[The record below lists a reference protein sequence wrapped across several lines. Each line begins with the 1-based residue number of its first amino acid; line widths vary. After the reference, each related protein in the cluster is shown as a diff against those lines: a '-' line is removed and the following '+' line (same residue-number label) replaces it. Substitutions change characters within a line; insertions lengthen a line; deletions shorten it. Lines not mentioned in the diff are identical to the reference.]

1 MKKLYVGNL
10 PYQATE
16 SDLSDWFQQH
26 GVTTDAVTLVRDKF
40 SNEPRGFGFAEIND
54 DRLADQAVEMCHGQE
69 MMGRA
74 LVINEARPQ
83 VKGGGGGYRGGSGGG
98 GNRGGGGG
106 GNRY

>member
-26 GVTTDAVTLVRDKF
+26 GVTADAVTLVRDKF

-54 DRLADQAVEMCHGQE
+54 DKLADQAVESCHGQE

-83 VKGGGGGYRGGSGGG
+83 VKSGGG
-98 GNRGGGGG
+98 GAGRGGSRGAGGGG
-106 GNRY
+106 GNR